1 MMELSF
7 LTRPNLEILPALL
20 TIDWLQII
28 EFILESGDGKV
39 RRHFEVLVIRII
51 ASFYNNLTAN
61 GLRHASGPV
70 YTNPNVISLLSCV
83 VIEHVANRSCI
94 GLKLLSAYRAGS
106 KMLLPGSIIE
116 IT

>member
-1 MMELSF
+1 MIELSF
-7 LTRPNLEILPALL
+7 LTRLNLEILPALL
-20 TIDWLQII
+20 TIERLQII

-39 RRHFEVLVIRII
+39 RRHFEVLVIRIN
-51 ASFYNNLTAN
+51 ASFNNNLTAN
-61 GLRHASGPV
+61 GLRHASGPF
-70 YTNPNVISLLSCV
+70 YTNPNISLLSCV

-94 GLKLLSAYRAGS
+94 GLKLLSVYRAGS